1 MVAFAAKAAP
11 TSANQCDAPDLS
23 RLKPL
28 PQVLI
33 NVMRQTC
40 RGLLSPVEGKSRSH
54 KYYLAQAQEPLPRTL
69 LTEALA
75 GFGVDLARLDFHL
88 HRFLI
93 IASRHFNG
101 VVIAVHIDRRVDAR
115 VVRVS
120 DFVVLGG

>member
-1 MVAFAAKAAP
+1 MVAVAAKAAP
-11 TSANQCDAPDLS
+11 TSANQCDALDLS

-33 NVMRQTC
+33 KVTCHTC
-40 RGLLSPVEGKSRSH
+40 RGKSRSH
-54 KYYLAQAQEPLPRTL
+54 KCYLAQAQEPFPRVL

-75 GFGVDLARLDFHL
+75 GFGADLARLDFHL
-88 HRFLI
+88 RRFLI

-115 VVRVS
+115 VVHVS